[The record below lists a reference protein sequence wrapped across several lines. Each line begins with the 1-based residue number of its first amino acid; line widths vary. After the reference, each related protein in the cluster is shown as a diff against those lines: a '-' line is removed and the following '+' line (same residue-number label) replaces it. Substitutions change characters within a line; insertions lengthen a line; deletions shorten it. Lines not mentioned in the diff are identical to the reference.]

1 MRQFLKLLG
10 RTRIGHL
17 TPQPQR
23 LRDCPRR
30 PATLLY
36 QREAAVQ
43 GEKSPAHN
51 PDSGDVFASTSL
63 ALRHV
68 TPCACAVHSISSPA
82 HTADRLPPH
91 TSHLH
96 AATATPLTPPP
107 STLAVCGP
115 TALLSHQNSLQ
126 DALPPTPTSP
136 QTSPPPPAQ
145 TSLSPLLV
153 SSCSPHLL
161 FTFSLLPVY
170 LFPPQQKI
178 WDAPGNLTNL
188 RFLHLYGN
196 ELSGAIPGAV
206 GPPHSSARAVPVA

>member
-43 GEKSPAHN
+43 GGKSPAHN

-82 HTADRLPPH
+82 HTLDRLPPR

-96 AATATPLTPPP
+96 AANSNSP
-107 STLAVCGP
+107 SISPINSRRLRPNCPAISSKLASGC
-115 TALLSHQNSLQ
+115 SS
-126 DALPPTPTSP
+126 PTPTSP

-178 WDAPGNLTNL
+178 WDAPMLNAHLTL
-188 RFLHLYGN
+188 LCLPDI
-196 ELSGAIPGAV
+196 L
-206 GPPHSSARAVPVA
+206 